1 MRKATWA
8 IAFFL
13 TATAAYAGHKLADYN
28 HVGTLVSLT
37 VTQLDH
43 PQTYISP
50 DGYAI
55 TCKTDGDTTDCNEG
69 VGHPVFL
76 VTAQIKLDD
85 GSMVVVEHEVVPV
98 LFAGIDT
105 LDPLASIF
113 DGKDGNVGN
122 QVHYRLMEKSA
133 SKKKTEYQVDW
144 ASKDGS
150 TKRVGVTADTSTT
163 LLVIPDI
170 VVARGWG
177 KERKVTILGEQKY
190 VINKTTV
197 IK

>member
-55 TCKTDGDTTDCNEG
+55 TCNTDGDTTDCDEG
-69 VGHPVFL
+69 IGHPVFL
-76 VTAQIKLDD
+76 ITAQIKLDD
-85 GSMVVVEHEVVPV
+85 GSTVVVEHEVVPV
-98 LFAGIDT
+98 LFASIDEQ
-105 LDPLASIF
+105 DPLASIF

-122 QVHYRLMEKSA
+122 QIHYRLIEKSV
-133 SKKKTEYQVDW
+133 SKKKTSYQVDW
-144 ASKDGS
+144 SSKDGS
-150 TKRVGVTADTSTT
+150 TKKATAVIGTT
-163 LLVIPDI
+163 TTFM
-170 VVARGWG
+170 VVPNIGLPKEWG
-177 KERKVTILGEQKY
+177 GKRKVKIFGEQKY
-190 VINKTTV
+190 VINKTAV

>member
-1 MRKATWA
+1 MRKATLA
-8 IAFFL
+8 VVFFL
-13 TATAAYAGHKLADYN
+13 TATLAYAGHKLADYN

-37 VTQLDH
+37 ETQLDH

-55 TCKTDGDTTDCNEG
+55 TCNTDGDTTDCDEG
-69 VGHPVFL
+69 IGHPVFL
-76 VTAQIKLDD
+76 ITAQIKLDD
-85 GSMVVVEHEVVPV
+85 GSTVVVEHEVVPV

-133 SKKKTEYQVDW
+133 SKKNTKYQVDW

-150 TKRVGVTADTSTT
+150 TKKVTAVTDTSTT
-163 LLVIPDI
+163 FLVVPNI
-170 VVARGWG
+170 VLARGWG
-177 KERKVTILGEQKY
+177 KERKVKIFGEQKY
-190 VINKTTV
+190 VINKTAV